1 MRNEPNLS
9 LRTSEPRSVEPAG
22 VKERRRTRRSAYRE
36 KNAERLV
43 QRNGYRDR
51 SGRHAPTLPA
61 AHPQAAQRLLLP
73 GFLEPRRMAEKALAA
88 VVQEA
93 YVLRIFLREFIPEH
107 DLLTRRLISKKAGVA
122 HSEAS
127 AFRTFQESWKWL
139 LINKTAHDQYVTN
152 TRPQVKFSYY

>member
-1 MRNEPNLS
+1 
-9 LRTSEPRSVEPAG
+9 
-22 VKERRRTRRSAYRE
+22 
-36 KNAERLV
+36 
-43 QRNGYRDR
+43 
-51 SGRHAPTLPA
+51 
-61 AHPQAAQRLLLP
+61 
-73 GFLEPRRMAEKALAA
+73 MAEKALAA